1 MTTLVVR
8 RSQNL
13 IEEFERMFESTLY
26 GAVCCVKGVL
36 RHDES
41 RCL

>member
-1 MTTLVVR
+1 MTALVVR
-8 RSQNL
+8 RSQSL

-26 GAVCCVKGVL
+26 RPLYCVKGVL